1 MITFFDQF
9 GGTIS
14 CRFLSRDDDRTVS
27 ENSVRLHQVHGSKT
41 IIACAPTDLSA
52 VALAKADGVL
62 TDTPKLDLIVR
73 AADCQNFAIF
83 VPEKNIIGV
92 LHSGWKGLVAGAIP
106 EFFRTLEHEF
116 HVKSSDVFVA
126 AGPSLCSSCAEF
138 SDPISE
144 LPGIDQKHFSGRLV
158 DLHSIADQ
166 QLLDAGVPAT
176 HLERHPDCT
185 LCKND
190 VYLSYRG
197 SDKEHVK
204 AGLSNFLV
212 CSLL

>member
-9 GGTIS
+9 SDRVT
-14 CRFLSRDDDRTVS
+14 CLFLGRDDDRIPS
-27 ENSVRLHQVHGSKT
+27 ENSVRLHQVHGSTT
-41 IIACAPTDLSA
+41 IIAREKMNAT
-52 VALAKADGVL
+52 KEADGVL
-62 TDTPKLDLIVR
+62 SDTSKLNLIIR

-92 LHSGWKGLVAGAIP
+92 LHSGWKGLLAGAIP
-106 EFFRTLEHEF
+106 EFFRVLESEF
-116 HVKSSDVFVA
+116 SIKPRDVFVA

-138 SDPISE
+138 SDPLSE
-144 LPGIDQKHFSGRLV
+144 LPGIDQTFFHGRIVNLQG
-158 DLHSIADQ
+158 IADQ
-166 QLLDAGVPAT
+166 QLLEAGILPE
-176 HLERHPDCT
+176 HFERHPDCT

-197 SDKEHVK
+197 TDKHLVK
-204 AGLSNFLV
+204 ACLSNFLV